1 MNHVLRI
8 FAFLVF
14 SIFSFSYA
22 SASVDRFEVELN
34 FDTAQIWEALDI
46 TITAVDRNGETVTN
60 YLWDIL
66 VFSESDPGAE
76 FPSVLSENSYKY
88 IPANEWSVKFENAV
102 IFRRAG
108 TQNIYVYDLNQET
121 VMWLAEVEITDV
133 EVNRNEDIDI
143 LSPETGITLWRDNI
157 TVSGRTQKNHQINIK
172 VNGTRNI
179 STTSNDDGIFEINVE
194 NLNQWENTFQ
204 AQILDSS
211 NNVIG
216 ESSIVRVQINSI
228 APEFRNINITPTG
241 EVEAESEINIEVISN
256 TGLRQVNVLIND
268 VITQLS
274 EIRDGR
280 YTWRSFA
287 PSTAWVYPVTV
298 ILSNEF
304 NIETRE
310 ENAAEL
316 IVREKVELNAAPE
329 EEDRIIEE
337 IGIRWTPQ
345 ERASDLD
352 LRIRNIRV
360 TELKERSIITWDPVP
375 DAESYN
381 VYKRIN
387 ERQVELIANV
397 QETRYEIPIVWQEL
411 TYEEFAIKALWRTQT
426 GTLVQW
432 DLSDMTKVQTWPTL
446 YFTLLIIAVLLSG
459 GIFFLKSRKLA

>member
-34 FDTAQIWEALDI
+34 FDTAQIGEALDI

-60 YLWDIL
+60 YLGDIL

-88 IPANEWSVKFENAV
+88 IPANEGSVKFENAV

-121 VMWLAEVEITDV
+121 VMGLAEVEITDV

-143 LSPETGITLWRDNI
+143 LSPETGITLGRDNI

-194 NLNQWENTFQ
+194 NLNQGENTFQ

-280 YTWRSFA
+280 YTGRSFA
-287 PSTAWVYPVTV
+287 PSTAGVYPVTV

-337 IGIRWTPQ
+337 IGIRGTPQ

-397 QETRYEIPIVWQEL
+397 QETRYEIPIVGQEL
-411 TYEEFAIKALWRTQT
+411 TYEEFAIKALGRTQT
-426 GTLVQW
+426 GTLVQG
-432 DLSDMTKVQTWPTL
+432 DLSDMTKVQTGPTL